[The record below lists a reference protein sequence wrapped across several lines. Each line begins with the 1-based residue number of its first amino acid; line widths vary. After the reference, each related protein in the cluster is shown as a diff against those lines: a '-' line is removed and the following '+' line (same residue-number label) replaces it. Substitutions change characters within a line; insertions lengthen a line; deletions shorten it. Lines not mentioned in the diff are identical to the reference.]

1 MSDDEAGSAA
11 ERLALLV
18 DRTARLHRLTAH
30 LSTALH
36 AAGVAEVVV
45 DEGTTALGASTGAL
59 WRVDHAAHRLEL
71 LRARNYPDPALRVVE
86 SMPLQPGSVVTE
98 AALGGEP
105 IWISSRAEYEARYSA
120 AAARTRAVAAPTYS
134 IAALPLVLDGRV
146 LGVLALTFEVERP
159 FQEDERTYLTI
170 LALHCAQGF
179 ERARLYEVE
188 IAARQAAEVAQERAA
203 FLLRASQVL
212 GSSLDTDETLRNV
225 AALAV
230 PTIADWCGIDLVRGD
245 GPSTQV
251 AVAHIDP
258 AKVAL
263 AREIRLRYPHDP
275 NATAGVPNVL
285 RTGRSEL
292 HATVTDAMLV
302 AGARDEEHLRISREL
317 GLRSAMV
324 VAIKDRGRLVGAITF
339 VTTNDRR
346 YGDAD
351 LLMAEQLADRAG
363 AAIGNAAL
371 YDEARQAIRARD
383 EFMLIAGHEL
393 RTPLASLTL
402 LHEALINTR
411 EGTPTEKVRERGRKL
426 KSQSE
431 RLSRLVEDLLDV
443 SRISAGRLELDR
455 EELDLGALVTDCA
468 ERMREDFERARAPLD
483 VQVAEVRGWWD
494 KARVEQILTNLFG
507 NAAKYGKGTPVE
519 VRLERHPSGAKLVV
533 TDQGIGIAVADQ
545 PRIFQRF
552 ERAVS
557 ARNFGG
563 LGLGLWITTQL
574 VEAHGGTIN
583 VESAPGAGAT
593 FTVVLPITSGN

>member
-1 MSDDEAGSAA
+1 MLRVGCSCCG
-11 ERLALLV
+11 R
-18 DRTARLHRLTAH
+18 
-30 LSTALH
+30 
-36 AAGVAEVVV
+36 
-45 DEGTTALGASTGAL
+45 GTT
-59 WRVDHAAHRLEL
+59 
-71 LRARNYPDPALRVVE
+71 P
-86 SMPLQPGSVVTE
+86 
-98 AALGGEP
+98 
-105 IWISSRAEYEARYSA
+105 
-120 AAARTRAVAAPTYS
+120 
-134 IAALPLVLDGRV
+134 
-146 LGVLALTFEVERP
+146 
-159 FQEDERTYLTI
+159 
-170 LALHCAQGF
+170 
-179 ERARLYEVE
+179 
-188 IAARQAAEVAQERAA
+188 RAA

-230 PTIADWCGIDLVRGD
+230 PTIADWCAIELVDAD
-245 GPSTQV
+245 GASSQV

-263 AREIRLRYPHDP
+263 AREVRLRYPPQRDA
-275 NATAGVPNVL
+275 ATGVPNVL

-292 HATVTDAMLV
+292 YPEISDELLV
-302 AGARDEEHLRISREL
+302 ASAHDEEHLRILREL

-324 VAIKDRGRLVGAITF
+324 VPIKDRGRLVGAITF
-339 VTTNDRR
+339 VTADERR
-346 YGDAD
+346 YGGPD

-411 EGTPTEKVRERGRKL
+411 EDTPLDKVRERGHKL

-443 SRISAGRLELDR
+443 SRISAGRIVLER
-455 EELDLGALVTDCA
+455 EELELGALVTECA
-468 ERMREDFERARAPLD
+468 ERMREDFERARAPLH

-494 KARVEQILTNLFG
+494 KARVEQIVTNLLG
-507 NAAKYGKGTPVE
+507 NAAKYGKGTPVD
-519 VRLERHPSGAKLVV
+519 VRLERHADGAKLIVA
-533 TDQGIGIAVADQ
+533 DQGIGIASDDQ
-545 PRIFQRF
+545 PRIFKRF

-574 VEAHGGTIN
+574 VEAHGGTIS

-593 FTVVLPITSGN
+593 FTVVLPLAPGD